1 MPRARTDG
9 RMLVRSGFLVT
20 PRMLADETESWAI
33 SICLSSM
40 IVSPL
45 LFKTT
50 AAPAERGGRRERPE
64 RPAMKAGRTR
74 RVGTKWRT
82 RQGLRPAGRASEESD
97 RPPRTAGRSEERRGG
112 KGGAYV

>member
-74 RVGTKWRT
+74 RVGTKWST
-82 RQGLRPAGRASEESD
+82 RQGLRPAGPASEESE
-97 RPPRTAGRSEERRGG
+97 RPHRTAGGHRRRAARERN
-112 KGGAYV
+112 